1 MSYLFYGCTSL
12 IKIQANSFTNGV
24 KYMNYMLYD
33 CHSLKSW
40 NNALS
45 KGSNLLINISYMF
58 SGCSSL
64 TSVDLSLYNTNNI
77 KNYEGLFYNCQTLIS
92 ADISS
97 FNHNNLSNSKLSIFD
112 DNYSSNITIIINNDF
127 LNKIKFPANS
137 KIEIK

>member
-1 MSYLFYGCTSL
+1 
-12 IKIQANSFTNGV
+12 
-24 KYMNYMLYD
+24 
-33 CHSLKSW
+33 
-40 NNALS
+40 
-45 KGSNLLINISYMF
+45 MF

-64 TSVDLSLYNTNNI
+64 TSVDLSLYITNNI
-77 KNYEGLFYNCQTLIS
+77 KNYEGLFYNCQTLIY

-127 LNKIKFPANS
+127 LNKIKFPDNS